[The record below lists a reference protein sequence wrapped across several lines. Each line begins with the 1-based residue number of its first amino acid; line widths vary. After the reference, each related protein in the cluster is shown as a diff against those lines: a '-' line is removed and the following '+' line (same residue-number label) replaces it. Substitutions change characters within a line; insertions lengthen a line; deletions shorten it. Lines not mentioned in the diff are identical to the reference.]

1 MAEKVKADAKKTSQ
15 AKKSSKK
22 SQKKTGLK
30 LFYPIYL
37 LVVLLIVWGIFVGCE
52 NLAEVLRN
60 YEASLPKY
68 VAKDVAQMFMD
79 RDFEKVYS
87 YQDPAD
93 FAGEDAQTYAAYM
106 REFTANGEL
115 TWDESYS
122 SSVDEKVYAVRLDGK
137 RLFEF
142 TLCKSGTQDENGND
156 QWMLNEVR
164 TLGISIGTRTVKA
177 PTEST
182 VYVDGVALDSS
193 AIIEEGIALE
203 DEDFLLGDEAES
215 PTMCLYQYE
224 VCLGE
229 PQVRV
234 VDAQGREN
242 PLTVDANGNVEAAR
256 NSDSQI
262 KRQVEDRVIEIVQA
276 FAKFTSEDLSQS
288 KMLKFVR
295 KGTNGYE
302 KIKNFDNNW
311 FGSHSSYSFEDMT
324 TDNYMIF
331 SDDTFACDISFVYI
345 IRYSGKDVDE
355 VRYDTNYR
363 FYFVERDDEWYLYD
377 FKMVNQ

>member
-1 MAEKVKADAKKTSQ
+1 MAEKEKAAKKNGS
-15 AKKSSKK
+15 AKKSAKKSKK
-22 SQKKTGLK
+22 SRLK

-52 NLAEVLRN
+52 RLAEVLRV
-60 YEASLPKY
+60 YESSLPKY
-68 VAKDVAQMFMD
+68 VAQDAAQMFMN

-106 REFTANGEL
+106 REFTADGEL

-122 SSVDEKVYAVRLDGK
+122 SSEDEKVYAVRLDGK

-156 QWMLNEVR
+156 QWELNEVR
-164 TLGISIGTRTVKA
+164 TLGISTGTRTVKA
-177 PTEST
+177 PAEST
-182 VYVDGVALDSS
+182 VYIDGEALDGS

-203 DEDFLLGDEAES
+203 EAEFLLGDEAKS
-215 PTMCLYQYE
+215 PTMCVYQYE
-224 VCLGE
+224 ICLGE

-242 PLTVDANGNVEAAR
+242 PLTVDENGNVEAAR

-262 KRQVEDRVIEIVQA
+262 KRQVEDRVVEIVEA
-276 FAKFTSEDLSQS
+276 FAKYTSEDLSQS

-311 FGSHSSYSFEDMT
+311 FGSHSGYAFENMK

-345 IRYSGKDVDE
+345 IRYRGEDVDE